1 MVKNQKTTHG
11 VIIMQVNTDSIKNFL
26 LRSKKLS
33 KHSRHYL
40 TGLISFQEIN
50 ECNGRRLLMQQRTA
64 WAKIVQ
70 SVKIHNGSDKIDPFM
85 IDINTVNLQS
95 LNTINDYTSVIL
107 VGVSDIS
114 IDGVIFE
121 KLPLLEENENP
132 VKNSN
137 ICSAVLYSHKQCI
150 QIKSEYIKSVFNF
163 TDSKNTSLSNIIVD
177 NNNVYAINGQIAC
190 KQSVKDVDYIANG
203 VFIIPHWVK
212 DLLPNKGGTLRIG
225 CIDKTYNTF
234 QSINWLGEEICFVE
248 MYGWCIFFKKEE
260 IPLPPIKDFFNNIL
274 KDLSN
279 GIKLDQEFKKQ
290 ILLLI
295 KRAKSK
301 KKQNMEVSLARRT
314 ITFTIDNYI
323 YTHTCSI
330 EEEQEKEH
338 ELKLLT
344 SISDI
349 EMLVKQLN
357 GNDIYMYRHNNMI
370 VFDDNIRHSLLI

>member
-1 MVKNQKTTHG
+1 
-11 VIIMQVNTDSIKNFL
+11 MQINTDSIKNFL

-33 KHSRHYL
+33 KHSRQSS
-40 TGLISFQEIN
+40 LISFQEIN
-50 ECNGRRLLMQQRTA
+50 ECNGRRLLIQQRTGSG

-85 IDINTVNLQS
+85 IDINSVNLQS

-121 KLPLLEENENP
+121 KLPHLEENENP

-150 QIKSEYIKSVFNF
+150 QIKTEYIKSVFSF
-163 TDSKNTSLSNIIVD
+163 TDPKNTSLANIIVD
-177 NNNVYAINGQIAC
+177 DNNVYAINGQIAC
-190 KQSVKDVDYIANG
+190 KQSVKDADYIANG
-203 VFIIPHWVK
+203 VFIVPHWVK
-212 DLLPNKGGTLRIG
+212 DLLPNKGTLRIG
-225 CIDKTYNTF
+225 CIEKTYNAF
-234 QSINWLGEEICFVE
+234 QSIDWLGEEICFVE

-279 GIKLDQEFKKQ
+279 GIKLDQNFKKQ

-301 KKQNMEVSLARRT
+301 KKQNMEVSFLRKAL
-314 ITFTIDNYI
+314 TFTIDNYS
-323 YTHTCSI
+323 CSI
-330 EEEQEKEH
+330 EIEEQEE
-338 ELKLLT
+338 ERQIKLLT

-357 GNDIYMYRHNNMI
+357 GNDIYMYRHNNVI

>member
-1 MVKNQKTTHG
+1 
-11 VIIMQVNTDSIKNFL
+11 MQVNTDSIKNFL

-121 KLPLLEENENP
+121 KLPLLEENENL

-137 ICSAVLYSHKQCI
+137 ICSAVLYSHKQCV
-150 QIKSEYIKSVFNF
+150 QIKTESLKSVFSF
-163 TDSKNTSLSNIIVD
+163 TDPKNTSLSNIIVD
-177 NNNVYAINGQIAC
+177 DNNIYAINGQIAC
-190 KQSVKDVDYIANG
+190 KQSVKDAHYVANG

-212 DLLPNKGGTLRIG
+212 DLLSNEKGTLRAGILN
-225 CIDKTYNTF
+225 KKYNMY
-234 QSINWLGEEICFVE
+234 QSIDWIGEEICFIE
-248 MYGWCIFFKKEE
+248 IWGWCIFFKKEE
-260 IPLPPIKDFFNNIL
+260 LPLPPIKDFFNNIF
-274 KDLSN
+274 KDLRIRS
-279 GIKLDQEFKKQ
+279 GIKLDEEFKKQ

-301 KKQNMEVSLARRT
+301 KKQNMEVFLARKS
-314 ITFTIDNYI
+314 ITFTIDNYS
-323 YTHTCSI
+323 CSI
-330 EEEQEKEH
+330 EIEEQEE
-338 ELKLLT
+338 EREIKLLT

-349 EMLVKQLN
+349 EMLVKQLSFKFY
-357 GNDIYMYRHNNMI
+357 DIYIYFHNNMI
-370 VFDDNIRHSLLI
+370 VFDDNVRHSLLI

>member
-1 MVKNQKTTHG
+1 MKNQKKQLMES
-11 VIIMQVNTDSIKNFL
+11 IFNMQVNTDSIKSFL

-50 ECNGRRLLMQQRTA
+50 ECNGRRLLIQQRTA

-85 IDINTVNLQS
+85 IDINTAGLQS

-107 VGVSDIS
+107 VGVSDVS

-121 KLPLLEENENP
+121 KLPHLEENP
-132 VKNSN
+132 VKNSD

-163 TDSKNTSLSNIIVD
+163 TDPKNTSLSNIIVD
-177 NNNVYAINGQIAC
+177 DNNIYAINGQVAS
-190 KQSVKDVDYIANG
+190 KQSVKDVDYVANG

-212 DLLPNKGGTLRIG
+212 DLLPNKGTLRIG
-225 CIDKTYNTF
+225 CIEKTYNAF
-234 QSINWLGEEICFVE
+234 QSIDWLGEEICFVE

-260 IPLPPIKDFFNNIL
+260 LPLPPIKDFFNNIL
-274 KDLSN
+274 KNLSN
-279 GIKLDQEFKKQ
+279 GIKLDQEFKKK

-301 KKQNMEVSLARRT
+301 KKQNMEVSFLRET
-314 ITFTIDNYI
+314 ITFTIDNYS
-323 YTHTCSI
+323 CSI
-330 EEEQEKEH
+330 EIEEQEEEH
-338 ELKLLT
+338 EIKLLT

-349 EMLVKQLN
+349 EMLIKQLN

-370 VFDDNIRHSLLI
+370 VFDDNVRHSLLI

>member
-1 MVKNQKTTHG
+1 
-11 VIIMQVNTDSIKNFL
+11 MQVNTDSIKNFL

-33 KHSRHYL
+33 KHSRHP
-40 TGLISFQEIN
+40 GLISFQEIN
-50 ECNGRRLLMQQRTA
+50 ECNGRRLLIQQITG

-107 VGVSDIS
+107 VGVSDVS

-121 KLPLLEENENP
+121 KLPHLEENP
-132 VKNSN
+132 VKNSD

-150 QIKSEYIKSVFNF
+150 QIKSEYIKSVFSF
-163 TDSKNTSLSNIIVD
+163 TDPKNTSLANIIVD
-177 NNNVYAINGQIAC
+177 DNNVYAINGQIAC
-190 KQSVKDVDYIANG
+190 KQSVKDADYIANG
-203 VFIIPHWVK
+203 VFIVPHWVK
-212 DLLPNKGGTLRIG
+212 DLLPNKGTLRIG
-225 CIDKTYNTF
+225 CIEKTYNAF
-234 QSINWLGEEICFVE
+234 QAIDWLGEEICFVE

-260 IPLPPIKDFFNNIL
+260 LPLPPIKDFFNNIL
-274 KDLSN
+274 KDLHN
-279 GIKLDQEFKKQ
+279 GIKLDEEFKRQ

-301 KKQNMEVSLARRT
+301 KKQNMEVSLARKS
-314 ITFTIDNYI
+314 ITFTIDNYS
-323 YTHTCSI
+323 CSI
-330 EEEQEKEH
+330 EIEEQEE
-338 ELKLLT
+338 ERQIKLLT

-349 EMLVKQLN
+349 EMLVKQLSKN
-357 GNDIYMYRHNNMI
+357 DDIYIYLHNNMI

>member
-1 MVKNQKTTHG
+1 
-11 VIIMQVNTDSIKNFL
+11 MQVNTDSIKNFL

-40 TGLISFQEIN
+40 TGLISWKEIN
-50 ECNGRRLLMQQRTA
+50 ECNGRRMLIQQGTA

-107 VGVSDIS
+107 VGVSDVS

-121 KLPLLEENENP
+121 KLPHLEENP
-132 VKNSN
+132 VKNSDV
-137 ICSAVLYSHKQCI
+137 CSAVLYSHKQCI
-150 QIKSEYIKSVFNF
+150 QIKSEYIKSVFSF
-163 TDSKNTSLSNIIVD
+163 TDPKNTSLANIIVD
-177 NNNVYAINGQIAC
+177 DNNIYAINGKIAC
-190 KQSVKDVDYIANG
+190 KQSVKDEHYVANG

-212 DLLPNKGGTLRIG
+212 DLLSNEKGTLRAGILN
-225 CIDKTYNTF
+225 KKYNLY
-234 QSINWLGEEICFVE
+234 QSIDWLGEEICFVE

-260 IPLPPIKDFFNNIL
+260 LPLPPIKDFFNNIF
-274 KDLSN
+274 KDLRIRS
-279 GIKLDQEFKKQ
+279 GIKLDQDFKKQ

-301 KKQNMEVSLARRT
+301 KKQNMEVSLARKS
-314 ITFTIDNYI
+314 ITFTIDNYN
-323 YTHTCSI
+323 CSI
-330 EEEQEKEH
+330 EIEEQEE
-338 ELKLLT
+338 ERQIKLLT

-349 EMLVKQLN
+349 EMLVKQLSSKFY
-357 GNDIYMYRHNNMI
+357 DIYIYFHNNMI
-370 VFDDNIRHSLLI
+370 VFDDNLRYSLLI